1 MHRCIHYTH
10 NLVRLASSPCHTE
23 QATVHRYSCQD
34 KPTAMQTAVASVYL
48 LDNTVILL
56 PVPVEAQL
64 ADPLKVIGIGAANLA
79 QLLNHISGMHLNG
92 DQSHHLL
99 HRPQVSADV
108 FQVSSEWISLVWLI
122 QHLKLIQIN
131 AP

>member
-1 MHRCIHYTH
+1 
-10 NLVRLASSPCHTE
+10 
-23 QATVHRYSCQD
+23 
-34 KPTAMQTAVASVYL
+34 MQTAVASVYL

-122 QHLKLIQIN
+122 QHIKLIQID